1 METKT
6 ETSNKPKAIALVSGG
21 LDSVTLAYLLAS
33 EGWEL
38 HLLAYDYGQRHQ
50 REVEFARQCAQ
61 DLGAAFD
68 LVDLRG
74 AGQLL
79 GGSALTDENI
89 AVPHG
94 HYAAPSMAITIVPN
108 RNAIFLAVA
117 YGAAVAENAQIV
129 ATAVHGGDHF
139 IYPDCRPGFIEAFD
153 AMQKQAVAGCGH
165 PDFASARAIC
175 PSVQT
180 RHCKNR
186 CRIRRA
192 LRKNVVLLRRRCSSL
207 RPMRNVRGKKRIFR
221 AGRRERPNFVFL
233 DETVGRRQKEN
244 QNATGEL

>member
-165 PDFASARAIC
+165 PTLHLHAPFVHQFKHDIVKIGAALGVPYEKTWSCYEGGALHCGQCGTCVERKESFALADVKDPTLYS
-175 PSVQT
+175 
-180 RHCKNR
+180 
-186 CRIRRA
+186 
-192 LRKNVVLLRRRCSSL
+192 
-207 RPMRNVRGKKRIFR
+207 
-221 AGRRERPNFVFL
+221 
-233 DETVGRRQKEN
+233 
-244 QNATGEL
+244 

>member
-139 IYPDCRPGFIEAFD
+139 IYPDCRPAFIEAFD

-165 PDFASARAIC
+165 PALHLHAPFVHQFKHDIVKIGAALG
-175 PSVQT
+175 
-180 RHCKNR
+180 
-186 CRIRRA
+186 RA
-192 LRKNVVLLRRRCSSL
+192 LRKNVVVLRRRCSSL

-221 AGRRERPNFVFL
+221 AGRRERPNL
-233 DETVGRRQKEN
+233 
-244 QNATGEL
+244 